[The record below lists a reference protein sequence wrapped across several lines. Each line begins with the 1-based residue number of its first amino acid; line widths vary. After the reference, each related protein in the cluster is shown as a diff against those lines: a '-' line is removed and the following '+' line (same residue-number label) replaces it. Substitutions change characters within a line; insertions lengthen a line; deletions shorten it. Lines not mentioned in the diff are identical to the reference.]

1 MKKKKILKYSTGGS
15 IDEYLNIKRRRIG
28 ELPNSIETPDEAIA
42 QNELNLSKALVKSEN
57 GLTNTLDFLGAAGL
71 QIGTSMMSKGSLG
84 ENPSGL
90 EKALFNNKDS
100 IIGAL
105 NILGGSSQF
114 AKGGT
119 VNNPRVEVEGQEV
132 AELPNGQV
140 GEFQGPSHEEGGIK
154 MNLPEGT
161 DIYSKRIRVEGKTM
175 AERKLA
181 RERKIESLMKLIEKN
196 PLDKTLRETLKKVQ
210 ENNDFLDEKDMLIQN
225 TLHSYNQG
233 IKRAY
238 GGTLEDDED
247 EDDEDLNDEFSYADY
262 VEDEEEDEDDD
273 EEESEDESYIDDE
286 EDDYEDDEEDEEEY
300 KMGGT
305 VKKFL
310 TGGTNDPDD
319 PDDPR
324 YYSKSDTSNYVDL
337 SELLDPLTF
346 NILKT
351 QNINDVNTATKQV
364 IPTDSGIEKS
374 GDTLEDKKFDL
385 KNLFGDISLGD
396 AIGMAGSLKGAYAGK
411 KNTLANRASD
421 NPNINYFKNYGK
433 EGLETL
439 KGAKGIFQSTR
450 DANLEDINR
459 QRTGIIKRNNNSA
472 RGVNTQ
478 RALNLAS
485 DSKIT
490 DAKNKVYQDY
500 ATKLSSMLLKQADLE
515 NQQDLKVM
523 AGEAQRDLNDR
534 KDKDNFY
541 TQLGIDEQS
550 IATGIQKFGKNLNK
564 GLERKLNAQA
574 LSMLS
579 KWFNSEITSDGLKTT
594 GKKID

>member
-15 IDEYLNIKRRRIG
+15 IDEYLNIKRKRIG

-140 GEFQGPSHEEGGIK
+140 GEFQGPSHEDGGIK

-161 DIYSKRIRVEGKTM
+161 DIYSKRIKVEGKTM
-175 AERKLA
+175 AERKLS

-196 PLDKTLRETLKKVQ
+196 PLDKTLKQTLKKVQ
-210 ENNDFLDEKDMLIQN
+210 ENNDFLNEKDMLIQN

-238 GGTLEDDED
+238 GGTLEDEE
-247 EDDEDLNDEFSYADY
+247 EDDEELNDDFSYADY
-262 VEDEEEDEDDD
+262 TDDEEEEDDFYYDD
-273 EEESEDESYIDDE
+273 EEESEDDYYTDDE
-286 EDDYEDDEEDEEEY
+286 DYEDDEDDEEEEY

-305 VKKFL
+305 VEKFF
-310 TGGTNDPDD
+310 TGGTPDTN
-319 PDDPR
+319 DPR

-337 SELLDPLTF
+337 SEVLDPLTL
-346 NILKT
+346 NILRNK
-351 QNINDVNTATKQV
+351 NINDVNSVTRQV
-364 IPTDSGIEKS
+364 IPTDSGVEESNNTTENK
-374 GDTLEDKKFDL
+374 GFDL

-396 AIGMAGSLKGAYAGK
+396 AIGMAGSLKGAYTGK

-421 NPNINYFKNYGK
+421 NPNINYFKDYGK

-439 KGAKGIFQSTR
+439 KSAKGIFQSVK
-450 DANLEDINR
+450 DSNLEDINK
-459 QRTGIIKRNNNSA
+459 QRTSIVKRNNNSA
-472 RGVNTQ
+472 RGINTQ

-500 ATKLSSMLLKQADLE
+500 ATKLSSMLLKQSDLE

-579 KWFNSEITSDGLKTT
+579 KWFNSEITANGLKTT

>member
-1 MKKKKILKYSTGGS
+1 MKKKRILKYGTGGS

-42 QNELNLSKALVKSEN
+42 QNELNLSKALAKSEN

-119 VNNPRVEVEGQEV
+119 VINNPKVEVEGQEV

-140 GEFQGPSHEEGGIK
+140 GEFQGPSHEDGGIK

-161 DIYSKRIRVEGKTM
+161 DIYSKRIKVEGKTM
-175 AERKLA
+175 AERKLS

-196 PLDKTLRETLKKVQ
+196 PLDKTLKQTLKKVQ
-210 ENNDFLDEKDMLIQN
+210 ENNTFLDEKDMLIQN

-238 GGTLEDDED
+238 GGTLEDE
-247 EDDEDLNDEFSYADY
+247 EDDEELNDDFSYADY
-262 VEDEEEDEDDD
+262 IDDEEEEDDFYYDD
-273 EEESEDESYIDDE
+273 EEESEDDYYTDDE
-286 EDDYEDDEEDEEEY
+286 DYEDEEEEY

-305 VKKFL
+305 VKKFAL
-310 TGGTNDPDD
+310 GGPI
-319 PDDPR
+319 PVFS
-324 YYSKSDTSNYVDL
+324 SKVNPLIHNIVNSYILGN
-337 SELLDPLTF
+337 DPLT
-346 NILKT
+346 
-351 QNINDVNTATKQV
+351 QNIVDTSDRPGVE
-364 IPTDSGIEKS
+364 PTDSGVEKS
-374 GDTLEDKKFDL
+374 TTPEKEGFNLNK
-385 KNLFGDISLGD
+385 LFGNISLGD
-396 AIGMAGSLKGAYAGK
+396 AIGMVGSLKGAYTGK

-421 NPNINYFKNYGK
+421 NPNINHFKNYGK

-439 KGAKGIFQSTR
+439 KGAKGVFQSTR

-459 QRTGIIKRNNNSA
+459 ERVSIVKRNNNSA
-472 RGVNTQ
+472 RGINTQ

-579 KWFNSEITSDGLKTT
+579 KWFNSEITSDGLKLT
-594 GKKID
+594 GKKTN

>member
-1 MKKKKILKYSTGGS
+1 MKKKKILKYNTGGS

-42 QNELNLSKALVKSEN
+42 QNELNLSKALAKSEN

-119 VNNPRVEVEGQEV
+119 VGNPKVEVEGQEV

-140 GEFQGPSHEEGGIK
+140 GEFQGPSHEDGGIK

-161 DIYSKRIRVEGKTM
+161 DIYSKRIKVEGKTM

-196 PLDKTLRETLKKVQ
+196 PLDKTLKQTLKKVQ
-210 ENNDFLDEKDMLIQN
+210 ENNTFLDEKDMLIQN

-238 GGTLEDDED
+238 GGTLEDE
-247 EDDEDLNDEFSYADY
+247 EDDEELNDDFSYADY
-262 VEDEEEDEDDD
+262 VEDEEEDEDDFYYDD
-273 EEESEDESYIDDE
+273 EEESEDDYYTDDEDYEDE
-286 EDDYEDDEEDEEEY
+286 EDEEEEEY

-305 VKKFL
+305 IKKFKL
-310 TGGTNDPDD
+310 GGPI
-319 PDDPR
+319 PVFS
-324 YYSKSDTSNYVDL
+324 SKVNPLIHNIVNSYILGN
-337 SELLDPLTF
+337 DPLT
-346 NILKT
+346 
-351 QNINDVNTATKQV
+351 QNIVDTSDRPGVE
-364 IPTDSGIEKS
+364 PTDSGVEKS
-374 GDTLEDKKFDL
+374 TTPEKEGFNLN
-385 KNLFGDISLGD
+385 NLFGDISLGD
-396 AIGMAGSLKGAYAGK
+396 IIGMAGSLKGAYAGK

-421 NPNINYFKNYGK
+421 NPNINYFKDYGK

-439 KGAKGIFQSTR
+439 KSAKGIFQSTR

-459 QRTGIIKRNNNSA
+459 ARVSIVKRNNNSA

-478 RALNLAS
+478 RALNLAA

-490 DAKNKVYQDY
+490 DVKNKVYQDY
-500 ATKLSSMLLKQADLE
+500 ATKLSSMLLKQSDLE

-579 KWFNSEITSDGLKTT
+579 KWFNSEITSDGLKLT
-594 GKKID
+594 GKKTN